1 MIVAQRAQTDAQG
14 GFSFLEVLAALS
26 MLLVGSVGILS
37 LFAIGAQHMVQ
48 RKIDARLTQARPE
61 VQVIVQDALDNTKPG
76 GAPQKIT
83 NMDLSQRDFTLDVE
97 FLPSPF
103 GGDRYVALA
112 VISFRGSPVRV
123 LPPIFLTRS
132 TLVLR

>member
-1 MIVAQRAQTDAQG
+1 MRVLRSPRRVEG
-14 GFSFLEVLAALS
+14 GFSFIEVLMALS
-26 MLLVGSVGILS
+26 MLLVGSVAILS

-48 RKIDARLTQARPE
+48 RKIDARLTQVRPE
-61 VQVIVQDALDNTKPG
+61 VQVIVQDALDAKKPG
-76 GAPQKIT
+76 ESPTKIAA
-83 NMDLSQRDFTLDVE
+83 MELPQRDFSLDVD
-97 FLPSPF
+97 FQPSPF

-132 TLVLR
+132 TLDPR